1 MKKIAILYSGGLDS
15 YILYHYAKITN
26 PTDDIIGVYWDHGQ
40 EADEAEQLSLPD
52 FVQVRKVDWLKLGFE
67 LANKSNEPKDNI
79 YIPGRNLVFVTLTAC
94 QDLPDEIWLGA
105 MTEEIHDKAT
115 DKNMV
120 FLEKTNDVLS
130 YTLSPFKDNIKL
142 RFPFVE
148 LGLSKFT
155 AIKWALD
162 NGVTKEELIDT
173 MSCYNPTIENNKVIR
188 CGECRQCTNRFTIFG
203 MLGFDELSQLKV
215 HPLKSVEIRNQI
227 TTFIDNIESKYFFSN
242 YLNDYKFIA
251 DYISDNTD
259 LFDKDEWAQK
269 TMNSIYNNVIP
280 FLENETE

>member
-1 MKKIAILYSGGLDS
+1 
-15 YILYHYAKITN
+15 
-26 PTDDIIGVYWDHGQ
+26 
-40 EADEAEQLSLPD
+40 
-52 FVQVRKVDWLKLGFE
+52 
-67 LANKSNEPKDNI
+67 
-79 YIPGRNLVFVTLTAC
+79 
-94 QDLPDEIWLGA
+94 
-105 MTEEIHDKAT
+105 MTEENHDKAT

-173 MSCYNPTIENNKVIR
+173 VSCYKPTIENNKIIR
-188 CGECRQCTNRFTIFG
+188 CGECRQCANRFTIFG

-280 FLENETE
+280 FLENVKE